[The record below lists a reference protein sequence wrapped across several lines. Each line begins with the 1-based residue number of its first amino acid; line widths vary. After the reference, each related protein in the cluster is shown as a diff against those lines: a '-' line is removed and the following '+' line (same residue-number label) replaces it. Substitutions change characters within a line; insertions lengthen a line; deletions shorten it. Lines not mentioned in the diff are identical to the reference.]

1 MKFEFSKTGMK
12 GKDFELEVKGITI
25 VSGLKQQALKH
36 ICNYIYSQPNVD
48 FKKNFYINGDIE
60 FEHIFIKR
68 QKEIL
73 NFNLTDNEILNEIN
87 SILKDEI
94 VDMNNIS
101 LDLERLFLLKGLILE
116 KIITDNS
123 FLIIKNPEDDTHPAL
138 QIKFMEIIVKLQ
150 KQYNMKI
157 LIITHSPYIV
167 YAVETFSL
175 KYNIENNYYL
185 LDLKSGVG
193 YTLNN
198 ITDKIEDM
206 YSSIT
211 KPFFELED
219 LETKLLKER
228 GKE

>member
-1 MKFEFSKTGMK
+1 MKFEFSKTRME
-12 GKDFELEVKGITI
+12 GKDFEIEIRGITV
-25 VSGLKQQALKH
+25 VSGMKQQALKH
-36 ICNYIYSQPNVD
+36 ICNYIYSQTNVD
-48 FKKNFYINGDIE
+48 LKKSFYINGDIE
-60 FEHIFIKR
+60 LEHIFIKR

-73 NFNLTDNEILNEIN
+73 NFNLTDHEILNEIN
-87 SILKDEI
+87 SILKDEL
-94 VDMNNIS
+94 VDLYNIS
-101 LDLERLFLLKGLILE
+101 VDLVRFILER
-116 KIITDNS
+116 IITDNS

-138 QIKFMEIIVKLQ
+138 QVKFIEIITKLQ

-157 LIITHSPYIV
+157 LTITHSPYIV

-185 LDLKSGVG
+185 LDLKSGEG
-193 YTLNN
+193 YILND

>member
-1 MKFEFSKTGMK
+1 MKFEFSKTRME
-12 GKDFELEVKGITI
+12 GKNFEIEVKGITV
-25 VSGLKQQALKH
+25 VSGMKQQALKH

-48 FKKNFYINGDIE
+48 LKKSFYINGDIE
-60 FEHIFIKR
+60 LEHIFIKR

-73 NFNLTDNEILNEIN
+73 NFNLTENEILNEIN
-87 SILKDEI
+87 GILKDEI
-94 VDMNNIS
+94 VDINNIS
-101 LDLERLFLLKGLILE
+101 LDLERFFLLKGLILE
-116 KIITDNS
+116 NIITDNS
-123 FLIIKNPEDDTHPAL
+123 FLIIKNPEDDTHPVL
-138 QIKFMEIIVKLQ
+138 QVKFMEIMAKLQ

-185 LDLKSGVG
+185 LDLKSGEG
-193 YTLNN
+193 YILND
-198 ITDKIEDM
+198 ITDKIENM
-206 YSSIT
+206 YFSIT

>member
-1 MKFEFSKTGMK
+1 MKFEFSKTGME
-12 GKDFELEVKGITI
+12 GKDFEIEIRGITV
-25 VSGLKQQALKH
+25 VSGMKQQALKH

-48 FKKNFYINGDIE
+48 LKKSFYINGDIE
-60 FEHIFIKR
+60 LEHIFIKR

-73 NFNLTDNEILNEIN
+73 NEIN
-87 SILKDEI
+87 NLLKDEL
-94 VDMNNIS
+94 VDTNNIS
-101 LDLERLFLLKGLILE
+101 LDLERFFLLKGLILE
-116 KIITDNS
+116 RIITDNS
-123 FLIIKNPEDDTHPAL
+123 FLIIKNPENDTHPAL
-138 QIKFMEIIVKLQ
+138 QVKFMEIITKLQ
-150 KQYNMKI
+150 EQYNMKI

-167 YAVETFSL
+167 YAIETFSL

-185 LDLKSGVG
+185 LDLKSGEG
-193 YTLNN
+193 YILND

>member
-1 MKFEFSKTGMK
+1 MKFEFSKTGME
-12 GKDFELEVKGITI
+12 GKDFEIEIRGITV
-25 VSGLKQQALKH
+25 VSGMKQQALKH

-48 FKKNFYINGDIE
+48 LKKSFYINGDIE
-60 FEHIFIKR
+60 LENIFIKR

-73 NFNLTDNEILNEIN
+73 NFSLTDNEILNEIN
-87 SILKDEI
+87 SVLKDEL

-101 LDLERLFLLKGLILE
+101 LDLERFFLVKGLILE

-138 QIKFMEIIVKLQ
+138 QVKFMEIIAKLQ

-185 LDLKSGVG
+185 LDLKSGEG
-193 YTLNN
+193 YILND

>member
-1 MKFEFSKTGMK
+1 MKYEFSKTGMK
-12 GKDFELEVKGITI
+12 GKDFEIEIRGITV
-25 VSGLKQQALKH
+25 VSGMKQQALKH

-60 FEHIFIKR
+60 LEHIFIKR

-73 NFNLTDNEILNEIN
+73 NFSLTDNEILNEIN
-87 SILKDEI
+87 SILKGEL
-94 VDMNNIS
+94 VDLNNIS
-101 LDLERLFLLKGLILE
+101 LDLERFFLLKGLLLE
-116 KIITDNS
+116 NIITDNS
-123 FLIIKNPEDDTHPAL
+123 FLIIKNPEDDTHPVL
-138 QIKFMEIIVKLQ
+138 QVKFMEIIVKLQ

-185 LDLKSGVG
+185 LDLKSGEG
-193 YTLNN
+193 YILND

-219 LETKLLKER
+219 LEIKLLEER